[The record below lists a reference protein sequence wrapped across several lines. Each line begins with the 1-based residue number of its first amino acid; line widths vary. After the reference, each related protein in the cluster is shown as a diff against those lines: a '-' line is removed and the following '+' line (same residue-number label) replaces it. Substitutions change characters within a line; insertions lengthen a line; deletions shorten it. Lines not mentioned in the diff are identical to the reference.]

1 MEENLSWADKTAE
14 DFGRMRR
21 LPAQVSYLPPLG
33 PTHTM
38 FVVQRGPTTWRSG
51 PLGQGTLA
59 GIAHGDDEA
68 GQRTSEVNQMN
79 RRHWKPFVIVGAAIV
94 VIAVVATILLVQEQS
109 PSGKIVKLEGNTVTL
124 AKEGGQTQVVKLN
137 SVEGLTVGTTVEVEG
152 YSPETMTGERAQVIQ
167 P

>member
-1 MEENLSWADKTAE
+1 MEGNLSWADKTAE

-21 LPAQVSYLPPLG
+21 LPAQVSYRPQLG

-38 FVVQRGPTTWRSG
+38 FVVRRDLTTWRSG

-59 GIAHGDDEA
+59 GIEHGDDYA
-68 GQRTSEVNQMN
+68 GQRTLEVNQMN
-79 RRHWKPFVIVGAAIV
+79 RRNWKPFVIGGAAIV

-124 AKEGGQTQVVKLN
+124 ATEGGQTQVVKLN
-137 SVEGLTVGTTVEVEG
+137 SVEGLTVGTTVEIEG